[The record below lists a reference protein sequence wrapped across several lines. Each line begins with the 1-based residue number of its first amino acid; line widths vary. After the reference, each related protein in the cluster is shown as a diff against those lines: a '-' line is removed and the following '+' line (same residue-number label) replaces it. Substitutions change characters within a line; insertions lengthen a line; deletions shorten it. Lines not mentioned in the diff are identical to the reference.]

1 MFDLASLF
9 GGLKSINVEL
19 EKAKIDVNSEGFSL
33 KFKPQTEQ
41 LPEKKEVLLIEEPN
55 NKLDEI
61 DEDKPLTLR
70 DLKRL
75 MGK

>member
-9 GGLKSINVEL
+9 GGLKSVNVEL

-55 NKLDEI
+55 NKLEEI

>member
-9 GGLKSINVEL
+9 GGLKSVNVEL

-41 LPEKKEVLLIEEPN
+41 LPEKKEVLLIEEPS
-55 NKLDEI
+55 NKLEEI